1 MKNRVKTV
9 LICIRAIFAL
19 LICALVGLIISG
31 MVLKDEE
38 INLSSGVGIILIVIF
53 LLNVITFVALF
64 ILEIICECREQ
75 GIGVLRT
82 LIPRMFLKIAVVFI
96 LLFLLNKF
104 IFRSEESIGNILW
117 MAVCLVLVSISMDCW
132 KRIKDK
138 AKS

>member
-82 LIPRMFLKIAVVFI
+82 LIPRMFLQIAVVFI